1 MEATSMSNLQKNLRS
16 MDYEDYGKE
25 HFPCFKL
32 ISIAHSARL
41 PKYLYVGQAKSIA
54 FICKTLK
61 NKTDQ

>member
-1 MEATSMSNLQKNLRS
+1 